1 MSLCARV
8 PDVQGGARGRGDAK
22 AARLSHC
29 PFISG
34 CFVKATWGQESS
46 AGPALL
52 PRPEEQRLT
61 TALPGLTQKSKQ
73 ASHQGCL
80 FSINHNL
87 GTKRSECRCSW
98 ETHTQGLGGLLFGSG
113 PTSDTSRVQSGR
125 REYAFFVQT
134 GARSIDMARRNH
146 VLSLGYVVL
155 CFSCPLCVHNIS
167 PLFRSSFFIPCRCG
181 EGEKRY
187 E

>member
-113 PTSDTSRVQSGR
+113 PTSDTSRVQSG
-125 REYAFFVQT
+125 
-134 GARSIDMARRNH
+134 GAGIRFLCTNRSKEHRHGEEKPRFITWLCGAVFLLPFMCLQH
-146 VLSLGYVVL
+146 LS
-155 CFSCPLCVHNIS
+155 
-167 PLFRSSFFIPCRCG
+167 FIPLLLF
-181 EGEKRY
+181 Y
-187 E
+187 PL